1 VRELMSSLA
10 MHVDYVRMMNRDMFL
25 ARNLNPGL
33 RVDTSRTGTIN
44 RSDAFGVLGEAYAQ
58 QVWVFENTGVLDY
71 NALNL
76 SLEKRYANNWSGRI
90 SYSLSKSEGTALDQS
105 DKNTYQAM
113 TNLNLDAFRGP
124 SAVDRRHVLSIGA
137 QTEIPKT
144 GGVTLS
150 TTVRYMSGAPF
161 TIYDSSIDADRNGE
175 LVDPVPAGTYSGTA
189 QDSLKDV
196 KYAGGRN
203 GAYGPDY
210 FQADVRAGWRHKV
223 RTDMALEL
231 FLDIY
236 NITNRANFDNP
247 TTAGVPGFSTDRRLP
262 ATFLQLTN
270 LRGGGGFPRQA
281 MMGARFVF

>member
-1 VRELMSSLA
+1 V
-10 MHVDYVRMMNRDMFL
+10 NKDMFL
-25 ARNLNPGL
+25 ARNLNPSL
-33 RVDTSRTGTIN
+33 RVDTSRTGAIT
-44 RSDAFGVLGEAYAQ
+44 RSDAFGVLGQQYFQ
-58 QVWVFENTGVLDY
+58 QVWVMENTGEADY

-90 SYSLSKSEGTALDQS
+90 SYSLSKADGTGNDQA
-105 DKNTYQAM
+105 DRNLFQAG
-113 TNLNLDAFRGP
+113 TNLNLDAWRGP
-124 SAVDRRHVLSIGA
+124 SIVDRRHILSLGA

-144 GGVTLS
+144 GGITLS
-150 TTVRYMSGAPF
+150 STARYMSGAPF
-161 TIYDSSIDADRNGE
+161 TIFDSSIDADRNGE
-175 LVDPVPAGTYSGTA
+175 LFDPVPAGTYSGTA
-189 QDSLKDV
+189 PDTLKDV

-203 GAYGPDY
+203 GAVGPDY
-210 FQADVRAGWRHKV
+210 FQADVRAGWRRKIS
-223 RTDMALEL
+223 TAKALEL

-247 TTAGVPGFSTDRRLP
+247 TTAGVPGGSTDRRLP